1 MAYPLL
7 KKQAHFLRHLLVQFK
22 DLIQMGFDVSKF
34 LILIFVLLSHSGLL
48 IADENA
54 RNLAKSVLTDFNI
67 IEFEDSKII
76 ASEIDA
82 EVLNH
87 RLALGSIRKKQS
99 ILRPEIEIKVSG
111 RISHLTFE
119 IDRQYDPLEVY
130 QYFHE
135 QLKKPPFE
143 ILYQC
148 QASEC
153 GSNNHWANRIFKQRL
168 LNGLERTQHYSV
180 ARLVDD
186 EAGPV
191 RYLVFYLVQRGNKR
205 IYVHFDLLE
214 SVNQEEDPLLDS
226 QYYYEQL
233 KALKRVR
240 IRDLLITANFEIDEN
255 KSKAAIQSVLH
266 LFQNHSELDLVI
278 VGHVST
284 SGTIDQNL
292 ENSKHLAEY
301 LKTILQQDELK
312 TDLPAYGVGSL
323 APSIGEELNS
333 SAWLELVIVP

>member
-1 MAYPLL
+1 MSAKGCTIEQYLL
-7 KKQAHFLRHLLVQFK
+7 QLRGFMRKKIDLSKVCFLCFAFFTSSGALFA
-22 DLIQMGFDVSKF
+22 DADTSDVT
-34 LILIFVLLSHSGLL
+34 
-48 IADENA
+48 
-54 RNLAKSVLTDFNI
+54 KSLLTDFNI

-130 QYFHE
+130 QYFFE

-180 ARLVDD
+180 ARLGDD

-226 QYYYEQL
+226 QYY
-233 KALKRVR
+233 
-240 IRDLLITANFEIDEN
+240 DEE
-255 KSKAAIQSVLH
+255 S
-266 LFQNHSELDLVI
+266 
-278 VGHVST
+278 
-284 SGTIDQNL
+284 
-292 ENSKHLAEY
+292 
-301 LKTILQQDELK
+301 
-312 TDLPAYGVGSL
+312 
-323 APSIGEELNS
+323 
-333 SAWLELVIVP
+333 